1 MKKIILTAEQAK
13 SLDLIKANI
22 ADPEEW
28 GVWYSVE
35 SAYEYKK
42 DGLPFK
48 QERKYAN
55 ELTDKQFLDALVFGY
70 EVEQPKPTAIEV
82 VRKLINE
89 AFMDKVKP
97 KWDSDHVVSY
107 NNGILRAFD
116 ELEKAGITFV
126 YKDEQ

>member
-28 GVWYSVE
+28 GVWDSVE

-42 DGLPFK
+42 TGYGFCDNRRF
-48 QERKYAN
+48 AD
-55 ELTDKQFLDALVFGY
+55 ELTNEQFLDALVFGY
-70 EVEQPKPTAIEV
+70 EVEQPKPTAVEV
-82 VRKLINE
+82 VAKLKRD
-89 AFMDKVKP
+89 AFNDKIEP
-97 KWDSDHVVSY
+97 FFGDNVVVY
-107 NNGILRAFD
+107 NNGIMRALD